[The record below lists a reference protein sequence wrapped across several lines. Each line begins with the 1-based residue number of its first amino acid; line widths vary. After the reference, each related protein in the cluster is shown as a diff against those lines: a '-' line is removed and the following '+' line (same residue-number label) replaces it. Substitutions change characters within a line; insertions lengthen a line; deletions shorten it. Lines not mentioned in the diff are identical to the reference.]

1 MNDLFCF
8 LFPCQCNDFFFI
20 CELFFNQKT
29 FLSSYRV
36 IKVNTVI
43 MNKENQQFKCN
54 FSDAVFKNDRANTNM
69 YLLVRKEEKK
79 WRVVFVKA
87 VKKSLQGKMYCC
99 VVGKKKKRK
108 KIFVQYLNICS
119 NICSTGNPLNT
130 KQACQWMTCDRTCI
144 QPHMPVFI

>member
-1 MNDLFCF
+1 MISFAFCF
-8 LFPCQCNDFFFI
+8 PVNATTSFFI

-43 MNKENQQFKCN
+43 MNKENQQFNYN

-79 WRVVFVKA
+79 
-87 VKKSLQGKMYCC
+87 
-99 VVGKKKKRK
+99 
-108 KIFVQYLNICS
+108 
-119 NICSTGNPLNT
+119 
-130 KQACQWMTCDRTCI
+130 
-144 QPHMPVFI
+144 